1 MDDRPNAN
9 APERAAEQSAP
20 AKAALSAIGK
30 VAARLHLTT
39 TTIFKGGDGVSLFSR
54 IVPARPRHSKAINT
68 EVDAGA
74 FTQPAAAEM
83 QIRVPRQRRSLGA
96 AISASV
102 REVFSTRLDKSGSRI
117 RLIAF
122 GLFVVYAG
130 IGGKLILL
138 GMSHDP
144 PQTLK
149 VAADEAVSGS
159 RPDLLDRN
167 GEILATDVKTMSVF
181 AEPRRIIDKDEA
193 VELITAVLP
202 DVDAKELRERLGSK
216 KGFVWVK
223 RQVTPKEQKEIFH
236 LGLPGVGFLPENKR
250 VYPNGPIAAHV
261 LGYVDKDNIG
271 IAGMEKYLD
280 NQSLTDPHVAGFAI
294 DPAALKPVRLSLD
307 LKVTHALRE
316 ELQWG
321 LERFRAKAAAG
332 AIMDVTTGEVIAAE
346 SLPDFD
352 PANPGDMKDPS
363 LINRLTVGVYEMGS
377 TFKALTLAMAL
388 DSGKVSLGTH
398 VDARENLRYG
408 RFTIHDFHATHRV
421 LSVPEVFT
429 HSSNIGSARLAMMIG
444 VQGHQAFLRK
454 AGQLDR
460 MRTELP
466 ESAEPLIPRHWSELN
481 TMTIAFGQG
490 LNVAPLQ
497 AMMAVAALVNGGNLM
512 TPTFLMR
519 TPADALAQSRRIVS
533 EQTSESMRYL
543 LRSNATHG
551 SAGLANIPG
560 YYAGGKTGTAQK
572 NFHGHYS
579 NDKVFTTFMA
589 IVPADKPKYLY
600 MAIYDDPQALPGDGG
615 YHTAAYNAGRV
626 TGHLIER
633 VEPLLGVP
641 PSSDQPTQPFPLIAR
656 LGYGGDAD
664 RIGKE

>member
-1 MDDRPNAN
+1 MNGGLQAKIEQGWRSLTSLATSFSSGAKNPF
-9 APERAAEQSAP
+9 PRLRAAATIGRQNENHRPDDLSPSDEGTRPSSGGSPSPPPSPASGKASASRRSSSS
-20 AKAALSAIGK
+20 LGFI
-30 VAARLHLTT
+30 ARLRGMAGE
-39 TTIFKGGDGVSLFSR
+39 IFR
-54 IVPARPRHSKAINT
+54 
-68 EVDAGA
+68 
-74 FTQPAAAEM
+74 
-83 QIRVPRQRRSLGA
+83 
-96 AISASV
+96 
-102 REVFSTRLDKSGSRI
+102 TRLDKSGGRI
-117 RLIAF
+117 RLITL
-122 GLFVVYAG
+122 GLFLIYAG
-130 IGGKLILL
+130 IGGRLILL
-138 GMSHDP
+138 GLSREP

-149 VAADEAVSGS
+149 TAADDAISGA

-167 GEILATDVKTMSVF
+167 GEILATDIKTMSAF

-202 DVDAKELRERLGSK
+202 DVNAKELRERLSSK
-216 KGFVWVK
+216 KGFVWIK
-223 RQVTPKEQKEIFH
+223 RQVTAKEQEEIFH

-250 VYPNGPIAAHV
+250 VYPNGPIGAHV
-261 LGYVDKDNIG
+261 IGYVDKDNVG

-280 NQSLTDPHVAGFAI
+280 NQSLTDPHVAGFSL
-294 DPAALKPVRLSLD
+294 DPASLKPVRLSLD
-307 LKVTHALRE
+307 LRVTHALRD
-316 ELQWG
+316 ELKWG
-321 LERFRAKAAAG
+321 LERFHAKAAAG
-332 AIMDVTTGEVIAAE
+332 AVMDVTTGEVIAAE

-352 PANPGDMKDPS
+352 PNDPGDMRDPM

-388 DSGKVSLGTH
+388 DSGKVTLGTR

-421 LSVPEVFT
+421 LTVPEVFT
-429 HSSNIGSARLAMMIG
+429 HSSNIGSARLALMIG

-466 ESAEPLIPRHWSELN
+466 ESAEPLVPKHWSELN

-512 TPTFLMR
+512 TPTFLTR
-519 TPADALAQSRRIVS
+519 SPAEALAHSRRLVS

-543 LRSNATHG
+543 LRANATHG
-551 SAGLANIPG
+551 SAGFANIPG
-560 YYAGGKTGTAQK
+560 YYVGGKTGTAQK

-589 IVPADKPKYLY
+589 VVPADKPKYLY
-600 MAIYDDPQALPGDGG
+600 MAIYDDPQGLPSDGG

-626 TGHLIER
+626 TGRLIER
-633 VEPLLGVP
+633 IEPLLGVP
-641 PSSDQPTQPFPLIAR
+641 PSSEPPVQPFPMNAR